1 MHAISHNEHDEEAPP
16 GMTWFEIYR
25 EGWIFDV
32 YPRHGEQDEEYGPE
46 SIFEF
51 LCVVDCGA
59 FVGEEVVEDV
69 EEGAEAGAEDWGYA
83 EEC

>member
-1 MHAISHNEHDEEAPP
+1 M
-16 GMTWFEIYR
+16 
-25 EGWIFDV
+25 
-32 YPRHGEQDEEYGPE
+32 
-46 SIFEF
+46 
-51 LCVVDCGA
+51 DCGA